1 MKTTNQPAAA
11 EARDRAA
18 GLLRRLTVWSAAGA
32 LAATGILALVAGV
45 TIPGK
50 SDASAQTGSSGST
63 SSSSSSSDDDTS
75 SGASSTSSSSSSDD
89 DTSSG
94 TSSDRSSDSQ
104 GLQGASQAPSA
115 GFGRAHA
122 VSGGS

>member
-1 MKTTNQPAAA
+1 MKTTNQPAAAA

-32 LAATGILALVAGV
+32 LAATGVLALVAGV
-45 TIPGK
+45 TIPGR

-63 SSSSSSSDDDTS
+63 SSSAGDTS
-75 SGASSTSSSSSSDD
+75 SGASSSS
-89 DTSSG
+89 SSG
-94 TSSDRSSDSQ
+94 TSSDQSSGSQ
-104 GLQGASQAPSA
+104 GLQGASQAPST

>member
-63 SSSSSSSDDDTS
+63 SSSSSS
-75 SGASSTSSSSSSDD
+75 DD